1 MVRRNAKMDEM
12 EKNELEKNEELEP
25 KEAVETKEEPTQEE
39 ACACGGR
46 SCRNGGR
53 TRNGRSFCRRNSRR
67 A

>member
-1 MVRRNAKMDEM
+1 MDEM

-39 ACACGGR
+39 ASVTGCACGGR
-46 SCRNGGR
+46 GYRNGGR